1 MLHIDN
7 FDVIEGKEEEEEGEE
22 IYEDRFVEDSRR
34 LYFLEIVKIIINI
47 DLYII

>member
-7 FDVIEGKEEEEEGEE
+7 FDVIEGKEEEEEE